1 MINFWYDHPSLPLR
15 NRCVNCSDLAQT
27 FLVWTSRVGWEH
39 WLEKLKIT
47 MVSPWF
53 PTSRTSLIQPCAGK
67 TWYHFYGRFIYGGYH
82 SGYLSTRCQC
92 PNVYKSCESCC
103 EDHRWLC
110 AHVFGSL
117 RTPLKTLKV
126 WGWSRARSSRQLV
139 SKDSSGGLNRNDDSV
154 FLICLAMQFCM
165 NHVFFSP
172 GHLRWPW
179 QTDNTC
185 SRQNQKKNTCF
196 YGIPRFDLNW

>member
-1 MINFWYDHPSLPLR
+1 MINFWYDHPSLPFR

-27 FLVWTSRVGWEH
+27 FLVWTSRIGWEH

-53 PTSRTSLIQPCAGK
+53 PTSRTSLSQPCAGK
-67 TWYHFYGRFIYGGYH
+67 TWYHFYGRFMAV
-82 SGYLSTRCQC
+82 TRVVTLEC
-92 PNVYKSCESCC
+92 PTYCESCC

-139 SKDSSGGLNRNDDSV
+139 SKDSSGGLNKNDDSV
-154 FLICLAMQFCM
+154 LLICLANFGYRSVWIIV
-165 NHVFFSP
+165 VFSWTP
-172 GHLRWPW
+172 TMTMTNR
-179 QTDNTC
+179 
-185 SRQNQKKNTCF
+185 
-196 YGIPRFDLNW
+196 